1 LALGDFSYHK
11 DLRAP
16 EDVGSHIRVPQDVTL
31 KSRHCGI
38 DASYGGSLGG
48 DIETASG

>member
-16 EDVGSHIRVPQDVTL
+16 EDVGPHTWVPQDETL

-38 DASYGGSLGG
+38 DAWYGGSLGG
-48 DIETASG
+48 DIEAASG